1 MANTKIELNVQGMT
15 CQGCVRSVEK
25 KLSGVAGV
33 ESAHVDLAAAKATV
47 EYDSARTSPETLV
60 AAVEQ
65 IGFQA
70 TQP

>member
-1 MANTKIELNVQGMT
+1 
-15 CQGCVRSVEK
+15 VRSVEK